1 MVTIIKK
8 GQEIE
13 SIKDA
18 LKKVVPKKKNND
30 ILKFAGTLKI
40 NIDPLEWQKNMR
52 NEWE

>member
-40 NIDPLEWQKNMR
+40 NIICRLQYSSIFS
-52 NEWE
+52 